1 MMNNNVT
8 DQEKQLQLMEKV
20 GDHMAR
26 HVEALSPVTLDFQPG
41 LLYFEISGTENIG
54 MLKVAR
60 NAAQNDSLQLRLQLG
75 ALRKGTDRL
84 YSSFLPATDAQEMIR
99 QLRDPAAH
107 ARWMEQIRQFSDSVD
122 DYWD

>member
-1 MMNNNVT
+1 MNYQIT
-8 DQEKQLQLMEKV
+8 DHEKFMMEKM
-20 GDHMAR
+20 GDYLAR
-26 HVEALSPVTLDFQPG
+26 YVETSSPVTLDFQPKTN
-41 LLYFEISGTENIG
+41 YFEIDGTENFG
-54 MLKVAR
+54 MLTVAR

-84 YSSFLPATDAQEMIR
+84 YSNFLPATDAQEMIR

-107 ARWMEQIRQFSDSVD
+107 ARWMEHIRQLSDSVD

>member
-1 MMNNNVT
+1 MTN
-8 DQEKQLQLMEKV
+8 QEKQRKL
-20 GDHMAR
+20 
-26 HVEALSPVTLDFQPG
+26 VEALGDYIARYVEENSPITLAFRPYG
-41 LLYFEISGTENIG
+41 LAIEVCGTENLA
-54 MLKVAR
+54 MLKVDR
-60 NAAQNDSLQLRLQLG
+60 DAAKDKSLQLRLQLG